1 MSAILSNM
9 TRKFLLWLGCCLVVN
24 LFFSTRIYFSQ
35 TGMGGP
41 ADSYFEAVR
50 GAMAQWFTWGAL
62 SLVIIRIDRWMAP
75 GRSLLQRLLLHL
87 PLSFLITAAFFLIGL
102 LADALFSGRL
112 AAGNNSDPMLAF
124 ANLKQTL
131 GGAFQWN
138 YLIYWLIAGGWLAWD
153 YNRESQDRKLQATQ
167 LELKTA
173 QLEQRLTEARLLNL
187 KTQLHPHFLFN
198 ALNTISAFVEKDPR
212 GARRMIEHL
221 GDLLRFSLEHSEDQE
236 TTLAAELATL
246 DHYLA
251 IQRVRFEDHL
261 QLRMEI
267 APETLLA
274 LAPSLILQPLVENAI
289 RHSVAQHTTSVC
301 VTILA
306 AKENGHLRLQ
316 VSDDG
321 VGLPAGWHW
330 DAHAGVGLTNT
341 KQRLEQL
348 YPAAHQLTVSDAEG
362 SGVTV
367 EIVLPFRTNGAES
380 EEDTHGKNQSDH
392 R

>member
-1 MSAILSNM
+1 LRNL
-9 TRKFLLWLGCCLVVN
+9 TRKFLLWFGCCLAAC

-41 ADSYFEAVR
+41 ADSYLDAVR
-50 GAMAQWFTWGAL
+50 GAMPQWFTWGAL

-75 GRSLLQRLLLHL
+75 GRSLLQRLSLHL
-87 PLSFLITAAFFLIGL
+87 PLSFLVTAAFFLIGV
-102 LADALFSGRL
+102 LADVFLSRRFS
-112 AAGNNSDPMLAF
+112 AGNTSDRMLAF
-124 ANLKQTL
+124 ANIKQFF

-153 YNRESQDRKLQATQ
+153 YNRESQDRKLQAAQ
-167 LELKTA
+167 LELKTT

-187 KTQLHPHFLFN
+187 KAQLHPHFLFN

-212 GARRMIEHL
+212 GARQMIEHL

-236 TTLAAELATL
+236 TTLAAELAML

-267 APETLLA
+267 APDTLPA

-289 RHSVAQHTTSVC
+289 RHSVAQRTTPVNL
-301 VTILA
+301 TILA
-306 AKENGHLRLQ
+306 DREDGHLRLQ

-321 VGLPAGWHW
+321 AGLPAGWRW
-330 DAHAGVGLTNT
+330 DTHAGVGLTNT

-348 YPAAHQLTVSDAEG
+348 YPAAHQLTVSNAEG

-367 EIVLPFRTNGAES
+367 EIILPFRTNGAES
-380 EEDTHGKNQSDH
+380 GEDAHGKNSNDH

>member
-1 MSAILSNM
+1 M
-9 TRKFLLWLGCCLVVN
+9 VVT

-41 ADSYFEAVR
+41 ADSYLDAVR
-50 GAMAQWFTWGAL
+50 QAMPQWFTWGAL
-62 SLVIIRIDRWMAP
+62 SLVIIRIDRRIAR

-87 PLSFLITAAFFLIGL
+87 PLSFLVTAAFFLIGILVGAL
-102 LADALFSGRL
+102 LSSRFS
-112 AAGNNSDPMLAF
+112 AGNTSDRMLAF
-124 ANLKQTL
+124 ANIKQFL

-153 YNRESQDRKLQATQ
+153 YNRESQDRKLQAAQ

-187 KTQLHPHFLFN
+187 KAQLHPHFLFN

-212 GARRMIEHL
+212 GARQMIEHL

-236 TTLAAELATL
+236 TTLAAELAML

-267 APETLLA
+267 APDTLPA
-274 LAPSLILQPLVENAI
+274 LAPNLILQPLVENAI
-289 RHSVAQHTTSVC
+289 RHSVAQRTTPVC

-306 AKENGHLRLQ
+306 AREDGHLRLQ

-321 VGLPAGWHW
+321 PGLPAGWHW

-341 KQRLEQL
+341 KKRLEQL
-348 YPAAHQLTVSDAEG
+348 YPAAHQLTVNNAEG
-362 SGVTV
+362 GGVMV
-367 EIVLPFRTNGAES
+367 EIILPFRANGAKP
-380 EEDTHGKNQSDH
+380 EEDGHG
-392 R
+392 

>member
-1 MSAILSNM
+1 LRNL
-9 TRKFLLWLGCCLVVN
+9 TRKFLLLFGCCMVVS

-41 ADSYFEAVR
+41 ADSYLDAVR
-50 GAMAQWFTWGAL
+50 QAMPQWFTWGAL
-62 SLVIIRIDRWMAP
+62 SLVIIRIDRGIAR

-87 PLSFLITAAFFLIGL
+87 PLSFLVTAAFFLIGIL
-102 LADALFSGRL
+102 VDALLSSRFS
-112 AAGNNSDPMLAF
+112 AGNTSDRMLAF
-124 ANLKQTL
+124 ANIKQFL

-153 YNRESQDRKLQATQ
+153 YNRESQDRKLQAAQ

-187 KTQLHPHFLFN
+187 KAQLHPHFLFN
-198 ALNTISAFVEKDPR
+198 ALNTISAFVAKDPR
-212 GARRMIEHL
+212 GARQMIEHL

-236 TTLAAELATL
+236 TTLAAELEML

-267 APETLLA
+267 APDTLPA
-274 LAPSLILQPLVENAI
+274 LAPNLILQPLVENAI
-289 RHSVAQHTTSVC
+289 RHSVAQLTTPVC
-301 VTILA
+301 VTIFA
-306 AKENGHLRLQ
+306 AREDGHLRLQ

-321 VGLPAGWHW
+321 PGLPAGWHW
-330 DAHAGVGLTNT
+330 DAQAGVGLTNT
-341 KQRLEQL
+341 KKRLEQL
-348 YPAAHQLTVSDAEG
+348 YPAAHQLTVNNAEG
-362 SGVTV
+362 GGVMV
-367 EIVLPFRTNGAES
+367 EIILPFRANGAKPEG
-380 EEDTHGKNQSDH
+380 DGHG
-392 R
+392 

>member
-1 MSAILSNM
+1 MRNL
-9 TRKFLLWLGCCLVVN
+9 TRKFLLWFGCCMAVS

-41 ADSYFEAVR
+41 ADSYLDAVR
-50 GAMAQWFTWGAL
+50 QAMPQWFTWGAL
-62 SLVIIRIDRWMAP
+62 SLVIIRIDRWIAP

-87 PLSFLITAAFFLIGL
+87 PLSFLVTAAYFLIGILVGEL
-102 LADALFSGRL
+102 LSGRFSV
-112 AAGNNSDPMLAF
+112 GNTSDRMLAF
-124 ANLKQTL
+124 ANLKQAL

-138 YLIYWLIAGGWLAWD
+138 YLIYWVIAGGWLAWD
-153 YNRESQDRKLQATQ
+153 YNRESQDRKLQAAQ

-173 QLEQRLTEARLLNL
+173 QLEQRLIEARLLNL
-187 KTQLHPHFLFN
+187 KAQLHPHFLFN

-212 GARRMIEHL
+212 GARQMIEHL

-236 TTLAAELATL
+236 TTLAAELAVL

-267 APETLLA
+267 APDTLSA
-274 LAPSLILQPLVENAI
+274 AVPGFILQPLVENAI
-289 RHSVAQHTTSVC
+289 RHSVAQQTTPVC
-301 VTILA
+301 VTIHA
-306 AKENGHLRLQ
+306 AREDGHLRLQ

-321 VGLPAGWHW
+321 AGLPAGWQW

-348 YPAAHQLTVSDAEG
+348 YPAAHHLTVNNAEG
-362 SGVTV
+362 GGVTV
-367 EIVLPFRTNGAES
+367 KITLPFHTNGEKS
-380 EEDTHGKNQSDH
+380 EEDVDGKNPSDH

>member
-1 MSAILSNM
+1 LRNL
-9 TRKFLLWLGCCLVVN
+9 TRKFLLWFGCCMGAS

-41 ADSYFEAVR
+41 ADSYLDAVR
-50 GAMAQWFTWGAL
+50 GAMPQFFTWGLL
-62 SLVIIRIDRWMAP
+62 SLVIIQIDRWIAP

-87 PLSFLITAAFFLIGL
+87 PLSFLVMAAYFLISI
-102 LADALFSGRL
+102 LAGDVMSGRFSP
-112 AAGNNSDPMLAF
+112 GNTSDRMLAF
-124 ANLKQTL
+124 ANIKQFF

-138 YLIYWLIAGGWLAWD
+138 YLIYWLIAGGWLTRD
-153 YNRESQDRKLQATQ
+153 YNRESQDRKLQAAQ
-167 LELKTA
+167 LKLKTT
-173 QLEQRLTEARLLNL
+173 QLEQRLTEASLLNL
-187 KTQLHPHFLFN
+187 KAQLHPHFLFN

-212 GARRMIEHL
+212 GARQMIEHL

-236 TTLAAELATL
+236 TTLAAELAVL

-261 QLRMEI
+261 RLRMEI
-267 APETLLA
+267 APDTLPA

-289 RHSVAQHTTSVC
+289 RHSVAQQTTPVS

-306 AKENGHLRLQ
+306 ARDDGQLHLQ

-321 VGLPAGWHW
+321 PGLPAGWHW

-348 YPAAHQLTVSDAEG
+348 YPGVHQMTVNNADG
-362 SGVTV
+362 GGVLV
-367 EIVLPFRTNGAES
+367 EIILPFRTNGAKP
-380 EEDTHGKNQSDH
+380 EEDGHGKDPSDH

>member
-1 MSAILSNM
+1 LSNL
-9 TRKFLLWLGCCLVVN
+9 TRKFLLWFGCCMVAS

-41 ADSYFEAVR
+41 AYSYLDAVQR
-50 GAMAQWFTWGAL
+50 EMPQWFTWGAL
-62 SLVIIRIDRWMAP
+62 SLVIIRIDRWIAP
-75 GRSLLQRLLLHL
+75 GRSLIQRLLLHL
-87 PLSFLITAAFFLIGL
+87 PLSFLVTAAFFLISILVGDL
-102 LADALFSGRL
+102 LSGRFS
-112 AAGNNSDPMLAF
+112 AGNTSNRMLAF
-124 ANLKQTL
+124 ANLKQFM

-153 YNRESQDRKLQATQ
+153 YNRESQDRKLQAAQ
-167 LELKTA
+167 FELKTT

-187 KTQLHPHFLFN
+187 KAQLHPHFLFN

-221 GDLLRFSLEHSEDQE
+221 GDLLRSSLEHSEDQE
-236 TTLAAELATL
+236 TTLAAELAML

-267 APETLLA
+267 APEALPA

-289 RHSVAQHTTSVC
+289 RHSVAQLTTPVC
-301 VTILA
+301 LTIQA
-306 AKENGHLRLQ
+306 AREDGHLLLQ

-321 VGLPAGWHW
+321 AGLAAGWHW
-330 DAHAGVGLTNT
+330 DTHAGVGLTNT

-348 YPAAHQLTVSDAEG
+348 YPGTHQLTVSNAEG
-362 SGVTV
+362 GGVTV
-367 EIVLPFRTNGAES
+367 EIILPFRTNGAES
-380 EEDTHGKNQSDH
+380 EEDAHGKDPGDH

>member
-1 MSAILSNM
+1 LRNL
-9 TRKFLLWLGCCLVVN
+9 TRKFLLWFGCCLAAS

-41 ADSYFEAVR
+41 ADSYLDAVWQ
-50 GAMAQWFTWGAL
+50 AMPQWFTWGAL
-62 SLVIIRIDRWMAP
+62 SLIIIRIDRWIAP

-87 PLSFLITAAFFLIGL
+87 PLSFLITAAFFLIGI
-102 LADALFSGRL
+102 LADVLVHRSFSP
-112 AAGNNSDPMLAF
+112 GNTSDAMLAF
-124 ANLKQTL
+124 ANLKQFL

-153 YNRESQDRKLQATQ
+153 YNRESQDRKLQAAQ
-167 LELKTA
+167 LELKTT

-187 KTQLHPHFLFN
+187 KAQLHPHFLFN

-212 GARRMIEHL
+212 GARQTIEHL

-236 TTLAAELATL
+236 TTLGAELAML
-246 DHYLA
+246 DHYLE

-267 APETLLA
+267 APDA
-274 LAPSLILQPLVENAI
+274 LPAAVPSLILQPLVENAI
-289 RHSVAQHTTSVC
+289 RHSVAQQTTPVC
-301 VTILA
+301 LTIHA
-306 AKENGHLRLQ
+306 ARDDGHLRLQ

-321 VGLPAGWHW
+321 TGLPAGWHW

-348 YPAAHQLTVSDAEG
+348 YPAAHQLTVNNAEG
-362 SGVTV
+362 GGVTV
-367 EIVLPFRTNGAES
+367 EIILPFHTNGAKP
-380 EEDTHGKNQSDH
+380 EEDGHGKDPSDH

>member
-1 MSAILSNM
+1 MVAS
-9 TRKFLLWLGCCLVVN
+9 

-41 ADSYFEAVR
+41 ADSYLDAVR
-50 GAMAQWFTWGAL
+50 QAMPQWFTWGAL
-62 SLVIIRIDRWMAP
+62 SLVIIRIDRWIAP
-75 GRSLLQRLLLHL
+75 GRPLLQRLLWHL
-87 PLSFLITAAFFLIGL
+87 PLSFLITAAFFLIGI
-102 LADALFSGRL
+102 LADELLSGRFSP
-112 AAGNNSDPMLAF
+112 GNTSDRMLAF
-124 ANLKQTL
+124 ANIKQFF

-153 YNRESQDRKLQATQ
+153 YNRESQDRKLQAAQ

-187 KTQLHPHFLFN
+187 KAQLHPHFLFN

-212 GARRMIEHL
+212 GTRQMIEHL

-236 TTLAAELATL
+236 TTLAAELAML

-267 APETLLA
+267 APDA
-274 LAPSLILQPLVENAI
+274 LSAAVPSLILQPLVENAI
-289 RHSVAQHTTSVC
+289 RHSAAQQTTPVC
-301 VTILA
+301 LMIHATR
-306 AKENGHLRLQ
+306 EDGHLRLQ

-321 VGLPAGWHW
+321 AGLAAGWRW
-330 DAHAGVGLTNT
+330 DTHAGVGLTNT

-348 YPAAHQLTVSDAEG
+348 YPDTHQLTVSNAEG
-362 SGVTV
+362 GGVLV
-367 EIVLPFRTNGAES
+367 KIILPFHTNGSES
-380 EEDTHGKNQSDH
+380 EEDAHGKDTGDH

>member
-1 MSAILSNM
+1 M
-9 TRKFLLWLGCCLVVN
+9 VVS
-24 LFFSTRIYFSQ
+24 LFFSTRIFFGQ

-41 ADSYFEAVR
+41 ADSYLEALQ
-50 GAMAQWFTWGAL
+50 GAMRQFFTWGVFA
-62 SLVIIRIDRWMAP
+62 LVIIRIARWFAP
-75 GRSLLQRLLLHL
+75 GRSLAQRLLLHL
-87 PLSFLITAAFFLIGL
+87 PLSFLVTAAFFLVGIL
-102 LADALFSGRL
+102 TNTFLSGRL
-112 AAGNNSDPMLAF
+112 SAGNTSDMMLAF
-124 ANLKQTL
+124 ANFKQFL

-153 YNRESQDRKLQATQ
+153 YNRESQDRKLQAAQ
-167 LELKTA
+167 LELKTT

-187 KTQLHPHFLFN
+187 KAQLHPHFLFN

-212 GARRMIEHL
+212 GARQMIEHL
-221 GDLLRFSLEHSEDQE
+221 GDLLRFSLERSEDQE

-267 APETLLA
+267 APDVLPA

-289 RHSVAQHTTSVC
+289 RHSVAQQTTPVC
-301 VTILA
+301 VTIQA
-306 AKENGHLRLQ
+306 ARDDGHLRLQ

-321 VGLPAGWHW
+321 TGLPAGWHW

-348 YPAAHQLTVSDAEG
+348 YPAAHQLTVNNAEG
-362 SGVTV
+362 GGVTV
-367 EIVLPFRTNGAES
+367 EIILPFRTNGAKP
-380 EEDTHGKNQSDH
+380 EEGAHGKNSDDH

>member
-1 MSAILSNM
+1 LRNL
-9 TRKFLLWLGCCLVVN
+9 TRKFLLWFGCCMVVS
-24 LFFSTRIYFSQ
+24 LFFSTRIFFSQ

-41 ADSYFEAVR
+41 ADSYLGALR
-50 GAMAQWFTWGAL
+50 GAMMQFFTWGAL
-62 SLVIIRIDRWMAP
+62 SLVIVRIARWMAP
-75 GRSLLQRLLLHL
+75 GRSLLRRLTLHL
-87 PLSFLITAAFFLIGL
+87 PLSFLVTAAFFLIGF
-102 LADALFSGRL
+102 LADTLLSGRL
-112 AAGNNSDPMLAF
+112 AAGITSDPMLAY
-124 ANLKQTL
+124 ASIKETL

-138 YLIYWLIAGGWLAWD
+138 YLIYWLIAGGWMAWD
-153 YNRESQDRKLQATQ
+153 YNRESQDRKLQAAQ
-167 LELKTA
+167 LELKTT

-187 KTQLHPHFLFN
+187 KAQLHPHFLFN

-212 GARRMIEHL
+212 GARQMIEHL

-236 TTLAAELATL
+236 TTLAAELAML

-267 APETLLA
+267 APDALPA

-289 RHSVAQHTTSVC
+289 RHSVAQQTTPVC
-301 VTILA
+301 VTIQA
-306 AKENGHLRLQ
+306 ARENGHLRLQ

-321 VGLPAGWHW
+321 TGLPAGWHW
-330 DAHAGVGLTNT
+330 EAHAGVGLTNT

-348 YPAAHQLTVSDAEG
+348 YPAAHQLTVSNAEG
-362 SGVTV
+362 GGVTV
-367 EIVLPFRTNGAES
+367 EIVLPFRTNGAKP
-380 EEDTHGKNQSDH
+380 EEGGHGKDQNGH

>member
-1 MSAILSNM
+1 MAAS
-9 TRKFLLWLGCCLVVN
+9 

-41 ADSYFEAVR
+41 ADSFLDAVWR
-50 GAMAQWFTWGAL
+50 AMPQWFTWGAL
-62 SLVIIRIDRWMAP
+62 SLVIIRIDRRIAR

-87 PLSFLITAAFFLIGL
+87 PLSFLVTAAFFLSGIL
-102 LADALFSGRL
+102 VDALLSGRFS
-112 AAGNNSDPMLAF
+112 AGNTSDHMLAF
-124 ANLKQTL
+124 ANIKQFL

-153 YNRESQDRKLQATQ
+153 YNRESQGRKLQAAQ

-187 KTQLHPHFLFN
+187 KAQLHPHFLFN

-212 GARRMIEHL
+212 GARQMIEHL

-236 TTLAAELATL
+236 TTLAAELAVL

-267 APETLLA
+267 APDTLPA
-274 LAPSLILQPLVENAI
+274 LAPSMILQPLVENAI
-289 RHSVAQHTTSVC
+289 RHSAAHRTTPDC
-301 VTILA
+301 VRIQA
-306 AKENGHLRLQ
+306 ARENGHLRLQ

-321 VGLPAGWHW
+321 IGLPAGWDW
-330 DAHAGVGLTNT
+330 DEHAGVGLTNT

-348 YPAAHQLTVSDAEG
+348 YPAAHQLTVGNAEG
-362 SGVTV
+362 GGVTV
-367 EIVLPFRTNGAES
+367 EIILPFRTNGAKP
-380 EEDTHGKNQSDH
+380 EEIANGKNPSDH

>member
-1 MSAILSNM
+1 M
-9 TRKFLLWLGCCLVVN
+9 G
-24 LFFSTRIYFSQ
+24 
-35 TGMGGP
+35 GGP
-41 ADSYFEAVR
+41 AASYLDALR
-50 GAMAQWFTWGAL
+50 QTMPQWFTWGVF
-62 SLVIIRIDRWMAP
+62 SLVIIRIASRIAP
-75 GRSLLQRLLLHL
+75 GRSLAQRLLLHL
-87 PLSFLITAAFFLIGL
+87 PLSFLVTAAYFLFSL
-102 LADALFSGRL
+102 LVDALLSRRL
-112 AAGNNSDPMLAF
+112 AVGNTSDAMLAF
-124 ANLKQTL
+124 ANFKQFL

-153 YNRESQDRKLQATQ
+153 YNRESQDRKLQAAQ

-187 KTQLHPHFLFN
+187 KAQLHPHFLFN

-212 GARRMIEHL
+212 GARQMIEHL

-236 TTLAAELATL
+236 TTLAAELAVL

-261 QLRMEI
+261 RLRTEI
-267 APETLLA
+267 APDTLSA
-274 LAPSLILQPLVENAI
+274 AVPSLILQPLVENAI
-289 RHSVAQHTTSVC
+289 RHSVAQQTAPVC
-301 VTILA
+301 LTIHSA
-306 AKENGHLRLQ
+306 REDGHLRLQ

-321 VGLPAGWHW
+321 TGLPAGWNW

-348 YPAAHQLTVSDAEG
+348 YPAAHQLTVNNAE
-362 SGVTV
+362 SGGVKV
-367 EIVLPFRTNGAES
+367 EIILPFHLNGAKP
-380 EEDTHGKNQSDH
+380 EEDTNGKNSSDH

>member
-1 MSAILSNM
+1 LRNL
-9 TRKFLLWLGCCLVVN
+9 TRKFLLWLGCCMAAC

-41 ADSYFEAVR
+41 ADSYLDAVR
-50 GAMAQWFTWGAL
+50 QEMPQWFTWGAL
-62 SLVIIRIDRWMAP
+62 SLAIIRIDRWIAP
-75 GRSLLQRLLLHL
+75 GRSLLQRLSLHL
-87 PLSFLITAAFFLIGL
+87 PLSFLITAAFFLIGILAGAL
-102 LADALFSGRL
+102 LSGGFS
-112 AAGNNSDPMLAF
+112 AGNTSDPALAF
-124 ANLKQTL
+124 ANLKQFF

-138 YLIYWLIAGGWLAWD
+138 YLIYWLIAGGWLARG
-153 YNRESQDRKLQATQ
+153 YNRESQDRKLQAAQ

-173 QLEQRLTEARLLNL
+173 QLERRLTEARLLNL
-187 KTQLHPHFLFN
+187 KAQLHPHFLFN

-236 TTLAAELATL
+236 TTLAAELAVL

-251 IQRVRFEDHL
+251 IQRVRFEGHL

-267 APETLLA
+267 APDTLPA
-274 LAPSLILQPLVENAI
+274 LAPNLILQPLVENAI
-289 RHSVAQHTTSVC
+289 LHSVARQTTPVC

-306 AKENGHLRLQ
+306 AMEDGQLHLQ

-321 VGLPAGWHW
+321 PGLPAGWRW
-330 DAHAGVGLTNT
+330 DTHAGVGLTNT

-348 YPAAHQLTVSDAEG
+348 YPAAHQLTLSNADG
-362 SGVTV
+362 GGVTV
-367 EIVLPFRTNGAES
+367 EIILPFHTNGAKS
-380 EEDTHGKNQSDH
+380 EEDGHGKNSSDH

>member
-1 MSAILSNM
+1 MAVS
-9 TRKFLLWLGCCLVVN
+9 
-24 LFFSTRIYFSQ
+24 LFFSTRIFFSQ
-35 TGMGGP
+35 NGMGGP
-41 ADSYFEAVR
+41 ADSYLEALR
-50 GAMAQWFTWGAL
+50 GSMVWWFTWGVL
-62 SLVIIRIDRWMAP
+62 SLVIIRIARWIAP

-87 PLSFLITAAFFLIGL
+87 PLSFLGTAAFFLLTILVGEVL
-102 LADALFSGRL
+102 SRRFS
-112 AAGNNSDPMLAF
+112 AGNISDRVLAF
-124 ANLKQTL
+124 TNLKQFL

-153 YNRESQDRKLQATQ
+153 YNRESQSRKLQAAQ

-173 QLEQRLTEARLLNL
+173 QLEQRLTEAHLLNL
-187 KTQLHPHFLFN
+187 KAQLHPHFLFN

-212 GARRMIEHL
+212 GARQMIEHL
-221 GDLLRFSLEHSEDQE
+221 GNLLRFSLEHSEDQE
-236 TTLAAELATL
+236 TTLAAELAVL

-267 APETLLA
+267 APETLSA
-274 LAPSLILQPLVENAI
+274 SVPGLILQPLVENAI
-289 RHSVAQHTTSVC
+289 RHSVAQRTTPVH
-301 VTILA
+301 VTILSA
-306 AKENGHLRLQ
+306 RENGDLRLQ

-321 VGLPAGWHW
+321 AGLPAGWHW

-348 YPAAHQLTVSDAEG
+348 YPATHQLTVSNAEG
-362 SGVTV
+362 GGVTV
-367 EIVLPFRTNGAES
+367 EIILPFHTNGAKS
-380 EEDTHGKNQSDH
+380 EEEVDGKNPSDH

>member
-1 MSAILSNM
+1 LRNLI
-9 TRKFLLWLGCCLVVN
+9 RKFLLWFGCCLAVS

-41 ADSYFEAVR
+41 ADSYLEAVR
-50 GAMAQWFTWGAL
+50 GAMPQWFTWGAL
-62 SLVIIRIDRWMAP
+62 SLFIIRIDRWIAS
-75 GRSLLQRLLLHL
+75 GRSLFQRLSLHL
-87 PLSFLITAAFFLIGL
+87 PLSFLVTAAFFLIGV
-102 LADALFSGRL
+102 LADVLLSDRFS
-112 AAGNNSDPMLAF
+112 AGNTSDRMLAF
-124 ANLKQTL
+124 ANIKQFF

-153 YNRESQDRKLQATQ
+153 YNRESQDRKLQAAQ
-167 LELKTA
+167 LELKTS

-187 KTQLHPHFLFN
+187 KAQLHPHFLFN

-212 GARRMIEHL
+212 GARQMIEHL

-236 TTLAAELATL
+236 TTLAAELAVL
-246 DHYLA
+246 DHYLE

-261 QLRMEI
+261 QLRMKI
-267 APETLLA
+267 APDTLQA

-289 RHSVAQHTTSVC
+289 RHGVAQQTTPVC

-306 AKENGHLRLQ
+306 ARDDGHLRLQ
-316 VSDDG
+316 ISDDG
-321 VGLPAGWHW
+321 PGLPTGWHW

-348 YPAAHQLTVSDAEG
+348 YPAAHQLTVGNAEDG
-362 SGVTV
+362 GVMV
-367 EIVLPFRTNGAES
+367 EIILPFHTNGAKS
-380 EEDTHGKNQSDH
+380 EEDANGKNPSDH
-392 R
+392 RR

>member
-1 MSAILSNM
+1 MLRNL
-9 TRKFLLWLGCCLVVN
+9 TRKFLLWFGCCLVVSV
-24 LFFSTRIYFSQ
+24 FFCTRAYFSR

-41 ADSYFEAVR
+41 VDSYLGALR
-50 GAMAQWFTWGAL
+50 GAMTQWFTWGAL
-62 SLVIIRIDRWMAP
+62 SLVIIRIARWIAP
-75 GRSLLQRLLLHL
+75 GRSLLRRLSLHE
-87 PLSFLITAAFFLIGL
+87 PLSFLVTAAFFLIGG
-102 LADALFSGRL
+102 LADALLSGGL
-112 AAGNNSDPMLAF
+112 AFGNTSDPMLAF
-124 ANLKQTL
+124 ANLKQSL

-153 YNRESQDRKLQATQ
+153 YNRESQDRKLQAAQ
-167 LELKTA
+167 LELKTT
-173 QLEQRLTEARLLNL
+173 QLEQRLIEARLLNL
-187 KTQLHPHFLFN
+187 KAQLHPHFLFN

-212 GARRMIEHL
+212 GTRQMIEHL

-236 TTLAAELATL
+236 TTLAAELSLL

-267 APETLLA
+267 AQDTESA
-274 LAPSLILQPLVENAI
+274 LVPSLIMQPLVENAI
-289 RHSVAQHTTSVC
+289 RHSVAQQTTTVC
-301 VTILA
+301 VTVHA
-306 AKENGHLRLQ
+306 ARENGHLRLQ

-321 VGLPAGWHW
+321 TGLPPGWNW

-348 YPAAHQLTVSDAEG
+348 YPAAHQLTVRNAEG
-362 SGVTV
+362 GGVTV
-367 EIVLPFRTNGAES
+367 EIILPFHTNGAKP
-380 EEDTHGKNQSDH
+380 EEEANGKISGDH